1 MQAIWLGLAVGQV
14 LSLSGD
20 CAYNICGGK
29 RMNYLGITSGMNA
42 VANAISSGLSVD
54 EITLLASI
62 LVQIGDTLVTIATLK
77 ASCVEGDKNC
87 AG

>member
-1 MQAIWLGLAVGQV
+1 
-14 LSLSGD
+14 
-20 CAYNICGGK
+20 
-29 RMNYLGITSGMNA
+29 MNYLGITSGINA

-77 ASCVEGDKNC
+77 ASCGEGDKNC